1 MSVKLS
7 SSRTPK
13 SDVRNGMF
21 ESHDCCFEKDCS
33 QKFSHKVKNMD
44 FSRKLLCTLVGIFLV
59 YSIVF
64 VGTLIRNNLQKF
76 YFIGKADRMERTIS
90 LDAQGKVT
98 VRPDIAE
105 TSLGMMAEA
114 ATVAEAQQKNTEV
127 MNKLIEKLK
136 TLGIDSKDI
145 QTANYNVYPQY
156 NYTENEGQVLKGYQ
170 VSQSVNVKIRDLKK
184 ANQVLSLAGEVGAN
198 SVGGLNFTVD
208 DRDIYKAQAREIA
221 IKKVQEK
228 AANLSSTLGVKIKG
242 IVTFSEYES
251 TPGDYPMYKTNMMET
266 GAGAPS
272 PTVEPGTTDVVLTVN
287 IVYSIE

>member
-1 MSVKLS
+1 MPVKS
-7 SSRTPK
+7 NP
-13 SDVRNGMF
+13 VRATKNEMF
-21 ESHDCCFEKDCS
+21 ESHDCCFQKDCS
-33 QKFSHKVKNMD
+33 QKFSQKIKNMD
-44 FSRKLLCTLVGIFLV
+44 FTHKLLYTLVGIFLV

-114 ATVAEAQQKNTEV
+114 PTVAEAQQKNTDV

-136 TLGIDSKDI
+136 TLGIDAKDI

-156 NYTENEGQVLKGYQ
+156 NYTEKEGQVLKGYQ
-170 VSQSVNVKIRDLKK
+170 VTQNINVKIRDLKK
-184 ANQVLSLAGEVGAN
+184 ASQVLSLAGEVGAN
-198 SVGGLNFTVD
+198 SVSGINFTVD
-208 DRDIYKAQAREIA
+208 DRDVYKAQARELA
-221 IKKVQEK
+221 IKKIQDK
-228 AANLSSTLGVKIKG
+228 AATLSAELGIKIKG

-251 TPGDYPMYKTNMMET
+251 SPGDYPMYKTNMMMDV
-266 GAGAPS
+266 GAAAPS
-272 PTVEPGTTDVVLTVN
+272 PSVEPGTTDVVLTVN
-287 IVYSIE
+287 VVYSIE